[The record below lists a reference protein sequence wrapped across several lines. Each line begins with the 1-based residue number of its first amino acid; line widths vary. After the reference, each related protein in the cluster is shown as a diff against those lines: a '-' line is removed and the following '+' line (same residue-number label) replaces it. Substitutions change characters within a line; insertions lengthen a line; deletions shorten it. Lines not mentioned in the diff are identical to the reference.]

1 VHLAPSWRPRAEATP
16 AVHSIPR
23 EIRRIRAGRMSAHD
37 HIVMNGGRSIIHVSM
52 CDFAG
57 LRLVKVKALN
67 SQRFSLDRES

>member
-1 VHLAPSWRPRAEATP
+1 
-16 AVHSIPR
+16 
-23 EIRRIRAGRMSAHD
+23 MSAHD

-67 SQRFSLDRES
+67 SQRFHWIVIGIQSKRAPDADGWMHHAMHARDPRKSDMLA